1 MFENLKESAKFD
13 YKDSY
18 DITDKIEE
26 ELVQIEENSH
36 KFASDSFMEI
46 LNKVKDEKEPLN
58 ITSVGENIFYH
69 SIHFLRGRGWT
80 EESLLES
87 VRNHY
92 HLYETEPDDND
103 EKDTEPP
110 NDKTK

>member
-26 ELVQIEENSH
+26 ELIKIEENSH
-36 KFASDSFMEI
+36 KYASENFMEI
-46 LNKVKDEKEPLN
+46 LNKVKDEKDPLN

-87 VRNHY
+87 VRNHFN
-92 HLYETEPDDND
+92 LYDHNEENI
-103 EKDTEPP
+103 EEENSSSNEQK
-110 NDKTK
+110 K